1 MLSYDRK
8 LRLSSRVVGRD
19 LKSLQSFITDKL
31 AATPNVANLRSSIAL
46 KQVKYKTA
54 LPIDIE

>member
-1 MLSYDRK
+1 MTGNSDYL
-8 LRLSSRVVGRD
+8 LRVVEGS
-19 LKSLQSFITDKL
+19 KSLQSFITDKL